1 MSAILAT
8 ATHDSWLVQ
17 WGELWAD
24 PTIPLLI
31 MAMSFF
37 VATSCALVGNYLV
50 LRRISLVG
58 DAISHSV
65 LPGIVIAFM
74 ISSSRASWPMFV
86 GALIAGLITTSVIEL
101 IHGRSRVKQDAAIGI
116 TFSTMFAIGVI
127 LVSAFAGHIDL
138 DLDCVLY
145 GKLEAVPA
153 GAMSDVFGWQV
164 PRRILVMG
172 IVTFGVAAL
181 VLLFYKELLV
191 SSFDP
196 GLAASLGLNPGLVHY
211 LLMCV
216 LSIVVV
222 SAFEA
227 VGAVLVIAMLILPAS
242 TAYLLTDRLWLMMVL
257 SVVHGLVSSVG
268 GIHLSYVLE
277 IPAAA
282 AMVVIGGVIF
292 VAVWFL
298 SPGQGLISRWR
309 QRGRELE
316 IPAEILD
323 AQEN

>member
-1 MSAILAT
+1 MSTLMAT
-8 ATHDSWLVQ
+8 SWFQQ
-17 WGELWAD
+17 WRDLWYE
-24 PTIPLLI
+24 PSIPITII
-31 MAMSFF
+31 VMSFF

-65 LPGIVIAFM
+65 LPGIAIAFL
-74 ISSSRASWPMFV
+74 ISSSRASWPMFL
-86 GALIAGLITTSVIEL
+86 GALAAGVITTSVIEL
-101 IHGRSRVKQDAAIGI
+101 IHSRSRIKQDAAIGI

-145 GKLEAVPA
+145 GKLEAIPA
-153 GAMSDVFGWQV
+153 GAMGEIFGIAI
-164 PRRILVMG
+164 PRRVIVMG
-172 IVTFGVAAL
+172 VVTVAVVLL

-242 TAYLLTDRLWLMMVL
+242 TAYLLTDRLWLMMIL
-257 SVVHGLVSSVG
+257 SVLHGLISAIG
-268 GIHLSYVLE
+268 GIHLAFVLRC
-277 IPAAA
+277 PAAA
-282 AMVVIGGVIF
+282 AMVVVGGVIF
-292 VAVWFL
+292 IIAWFF
-298 SPGQGLISRWR
+298 SPAQGLVARWLHLR
-309 QRGRELE
+309 REIE
-316 IPAEILD
+316 IPSEFGEQASAGPD
-323 AQEN
+323 